1 MSIYIRS
8 LMDFH
13 KSHLNLNKKAG
24 VLLPALPKFF
34 QLLTCVGHITFGR
47 THKQLTWT
55 TNFVLWVGNHL
66 CPLCNPTRHTR
77 QGKDAS
83 EQLGWD
89 AQSTLNNT

>member
-13 KSHLNLNKKAG
+13 KSHLNLNKKVG

-55 TNFVLWVGNHL
+55 TNFVLWVGDHL
-66 CPLCNPTRHTR
+66 CPIQPDIRA
-77 QGKDAS
+77 KVKMPV
-83 EQLGWD
+83 
-89 AQSTLNNT
+89 NNSVGMPKAR